1 MERAGRSLQSSL
13 RGKGPRAR
21 APETPRSSSLP
32 KRSDS
37 GAATEEMRAKPWP
50 VIHIRGSG
58 GSIAVDNFIH
68 REPESSRW
76 MAVNV
81 GPKGSSTGQLIV
93 PELAKGRRRGV
104 RLRGLST
111 NPDKSP
117 GAIYPWPG
125 WNPPSRTSGLC
136 CVKARHSDSTLC
148 GGREPSQGATARWC
162 AVTRRACLP
171 SGIDA
176 TSLRHSLRL
185 RPAGAERHGPRREPI
200 EVRKATLA
208 SILRKSRHGVRLNEH
223 LARPAKTKS
232 DMEIVQSEAEYRQ
245 PIVKVDRFGRHGAGS
260 FGRTHTVF
268 GLVSLRPR
276 LAAEVDPIS
285 ERHRL

>member
-13 RGKGPRAR
+13 RGKGPRQR

-68 REPESSRW
+68 RELESSRW
-76 MAVNV
+76 MAVNIV
-81 GPKGSSTGQLIV
+81 PKGSSAGQLIV
-93 PELAKGRRRGV
+93 PESAKGRRRGV

-111 NPDKSP
+111 KPDESP

-162 AVTRRACLP
+162 AVTRGRVCLSVTPAQTQRA
-171 SGIDA
+171 SGILYAFDLLELNG
-176 TSLRHSLRL
+176 TD
-185 RPAGAERHGPRREPI
+185 PAGSRSRCGRRRLPASYGRVAMACGSMSTLRVRRKRSRI
-200 EVRKATLA
+200 WRSSEVRPNIVSPSSKSIA
-208 SILRKSRHGVRLNEH
+208 SAAMAPDHS
-223 LARPAKTKS
+223 
-232 DMEIVQSEAEYRQ
+232 AE
-245 PIVKVDRFGRHGAGS
+245 PTRFS
-260 FGRTHTVF
+260 VW
-268 GLVSLRPR
+268 
-276 LAAEVDPIS
+276 
-285 ERHRL
+285 

>member
-68 REPESSRW
+68 REPDRRW
-76 MAVNV
+76 MAVNIS
-81 GPKGSSTGQLIV
+81 PHKGSSTGQLIV
-93 PELAKGRRRGV
+93 PKSAKGRRRGV

-125 WNPPSRTSGLC
+125 WNPPVEPADSAVSRQGIPIQLF
-136 CVKARHSDSTLC
+136 VEAVNHLKVRRR
-148 GGREPSQGATARWC
+148 GGVLLREGR
-162 AVTRRACLP
+162 VCLP
-171 SGIDA
+171 A
-176 TSLRHSLRL
+176 
-185 RPAGAERHGPRREPI
+185 
-200 EVRKATLA
+200 
-208 SILRKSRHGVRLNEH
+208 
-223 LARPAKTKS
+223 
-232 DMEIVQSEAEYRQ
+232 
-245 PIVKVDRFGRHGAGS
+245 
-260 FGRTHTVF
+260 
-268 GLVSLRPR
+268 
-276 LAAEVDPIS
+276 
-285 ERHRL
+285 